1 MIDKE
6 VIQNQ
11 SGYYDGTAGK
21 AILNIEREKKMNNKT
36 GEVWKTQATDG
47 AEYSVVILKDHG
59 PIVSALRLRD
69 ERTVND
75 DIEIIA
81 GTKMYADCRKVH
93 FLRYSALTGFVRTL
107 SDAELRD
114 IRIKVADAL
123 DLGDAAESVE
133 KKPVEKVE
141 TRGGDG
147 SASQRLVE
155 VTAQLEVY
163 QKLYNEL
170 LVRVV

>member
-6 VIQNQ
+6 IIRNQ
-11 SGYYDGTAGK
+11 SGYYDETAGK

-36 GEVWKTQATDG
+36 GEIWKTQATDG
-47 AEYSVVILKDHG
+47 TEYSVVILKDHG
-59 PIVSALRLRD
+59 AIISALRLKD
-69 ERTVND
+69 ERTGND
-75 DIEIIA
+75 DVEVVA
-81 GTKMYADCRKVH
+81 GAKMYADCRKVH

-114 IRIKVADAL
+114 IRIKVTDAL
-123 DLGDAAESVE
+123 DLGDAAEIVE
-133 KKPVEKVE
+133 KKPAEKVE
-141 TRGGDG
+141 TRGGAD

-170 LVRVV
+170 LARVV

>member
-6 VIQNQ
+6 IIRNQ

-36 GEVWKTQATDG
+36 GEIWKTQATDG
-47 AEYSVVILKDHG
+47 TEYSVVILKDHG
-59 PIVSALRLRD
+59 AIVSALRLRD
-69 ERTVND
+69 ERAVND
-75 DIEIIA
+75 DIEIVA
-81 GTKMYADCRKVH
+81 GAKMYADCRKVH

-114 IRIKVADAL
+114 IRIKVTDAL

-133 KKPVEKVE
+133 KKPAEKVE
-141 TRGGDG
+141 IRGENGG
-147 SASQRLVE
+147 ASQRLVE
-155 VTAQLEVY
+155 VTAQLEIY

-170 LVRVV
+170 LERVV

>member
-47 AEYSVVILKDHG
+47 AEYS
-59 PIVSALRLRD
+59 
-69 ERTVND
+69 
-75 DIEIIA
+75 
-81 GTKMYADCRKVH
+81 
-93 FLRYSALTGFVRTL
+93 ALTGFVRTL

-133 KKPVEKVE
+133 KKPVENVE

>member
-6 VIQNQ
+6 IIRNQ

-36 GEVWKTQATDG
+36 GEIWKTQATDG

-59 PIVSALRLRD
+59 AIVSALRLRD
-69 ERTVND
+69 ERAVND
-75 DIEIIA
+75 DIEIVA
-81 GTKMYADCRKVH
+81 GAKMYADCRKVH
-93 FLRYSALTGFVRTL
+93 FLRYSALTGFMRTL

-114 IRIKVADAL
+114 IRIKVTDAL

-133 KKPVEKVE
+133 KKPAEKVE
-141 TRGGDG
+141 IRGENGG
-147 SASQRLVE
+147 ASQRLVE
-155 VTAQLEVY
+155 VTAQLEIY

-170 LVRVV
+170 LERVV

>member
-6 VIQNQ
+6 LIRNR

-36 GEVWKTQATDG
+36 GEIWKTQATDG

-59 PIVSALRLRD
+59 AIVSALRLKD
-69 ERTVND
+69 ERAVND
-75 DIEIIA
+75 DIEIVA
-81 GTKMYADCRKVH
+81 GAKMYADCRKVH
-93 FLRYSALTGFVRTL
+93 FLRYSALTGFMSTL

-133 KKPVEKVE
+133 KKPAEKVE
-141 TRGGDG
+141 SRGENG
-147 SASQRLVE
+147 SASKRLVE

-170 LVRVV
+170 LARVV